1 MTLAKL
7 ARHLNS
13 AAPPGLP
20 PLILLS
26 DPARFGD
33 PRPAAAR
40 LPRGAALV
48 LRHYGLPGRE
58 ALARD
63 LVALCRPRGVR
74 LLIAADGALAARV
87 GAAGLH
93 LPEGLAAA
101 AGHWRRAHPGWLV
114 TAAAHSL
121 PALHKAAR
129 AGAEA
134 ALLSPLFVTASHPE
148 RPSLGIVRFAAM
160 TRAAALP
167 VYALGG
173 IAAGNAPRL
182 RGSGAVG
189 IAAIAGILA
198 ELGLKSRK

>member
-33 PRPAAAR
+33 PRPAATR

-58 ALARD
+58 SLARD
-63 LVALCRPRGVR
+63 LVAICRPRGVF
-74 LLIAADGALAARV
+74 LLVAADGALAARV

-93 LPEGLAAA
+93 LPEGLAMTATT
-101 AGHWRRAHPGWLV
+101 WRRRHPGWLV

-129 AGAEA
+129 AGAQA
-134 ALLSPLFVTASHPE
+134 ALLSPLFATASHPE
-148 RPSLGIVRFAAM
+148 RRQLGVVRFAALA
-160 TRAAALP
+160 RATPVP

-173 IAAGNAPRL
+173 IAAGNVRRL

-189 IAAIAGILA
+189 IAAIGGILA
-198 ELGLKSRK
+198 ELGL